1 MEIFEA
7 LIEELNQAVLT
18 AKKAPLSSQDIVV
31 NGQKMLALV
40 EKFKANFPV
49 VIREANSIVHER
61 DYIRQSAE
69 TYANQLM
76 NEAESK
82 AQQMISQTDIV
93 QKAQERANKIT
104 KDAEDYYTKLEYEA
118 RLVSFNILKDVNM
131 QLSNGLET
139 VQRNMQELQQTR
151 PVKV

>member
-31 NGQKMLALV
+31 NRQKILV

>member
-31 NGQKMLALV
+31 NRQKMLALV

-104 KDAEDYYTKLEYEA
+104 KDAEDY
-118 RLVSFNILKDVNM
+118 F
-131 QLSNGLET
+131 
-139 VQRNMQELQQTR
+139 
-151 PVKV
+151 

>member
-31 NGQKMLALV
+31 NKQKMLALV

-49 VIREANSIVHER
+49 VIREANSILHER

-118 RLVSFNILKDVNM
+118 RLVSFNILKDVNT